1 MITPEEWNRLLVL
14 AKLELPEEERLSLQ
28 ADLEAMVAFAQK
40 MENISLEKSDEI
52 LLGRSSDTL
61 REDAL
66 GPSLNRSRILQN
78 APETEEGFFLTK
90 GNF

>member
-40 MENISLEKSDEI
+40 MENISLP
-52 LLGRSSDTL
+52 GSSKKV
-61 REDAL
+61 
-66 GPSLNRSRILQN
+66 IKYIQ
-78 APETEEGFFLTK
+78 
-90 GNF
+90 